1 VTKGRGRSGG
11 FTLVELILV
20 MIVLFTLATVVAPRF
35 TDFFP
40 SYQVRKSGEHLLA
53 WARKAKADAALTG
66 TRQRLALDLT
76 NRKFW
81 IEVEMRPLKEPGKF
95 TALSGAWN
103 PETLPGEVV
112 FESVEVTPADASN
125 SSTQKYIEFRP
136 DGTSNEATIIL
147 GNDVG
152 DRQTIRVEAATS
164 KIYFQSAEQQP

>member
-1 VTKGRGRSGG
+1 MTKGSRRAGG

-20 MIVLFTLATVVAPRF
+20 MIVIFTLATVVAPRF

-40 SYQVRKSGEHLLA
+40 SYQVRKSSEHLMS

-66 TRQRLALDLT
+66 ARQRLVLDVT

-112 FESVEVTPADASN
+112 FESVDVGQSESS
-125 SSTQKYIEFRP
+125 SSTMKYIEFRS
-136 DGTSNEATIIL
+136 DGTASEATVIL
-147 GNDVG
+147 ANDVG
-152 DRQTIRVEAATS
+152 DRQTLRVEAATS
-164 KIYFQSAEQQP
+164 KIYFQTAEQQP